1 MDVILLEKIGK
12 LGDLGAL
19 VQVRPGFGRNYL
31 IPQGKALPATR
42 KNRERF
48 EQDAHALALR
58 QQQIFE
64 HAQALAEQIAGIEV
78 VLDRPAG
85 SGDKLFGSVTNADIA
100 AFFKERGIETP
111 RGSIDVP
118 HPIRTLGDHTV
129 RIRLH
134 PDIIPEVKVR
144 VERRVNR

>member
-12 LGDLGAL
+12 LGDLGAI
-19 VQVRPGFGRNYL
+19 VQVRPGYGRNFL
-31 IPQGKALPATR
+31 IPEGKALPATR

-48 EQDAHALALR
+48 EEDRIQFETR
-58 QQQIFE
+58 QQEVFE
-64 HAQALAEQIAGIEV
+64 HAQALAEQIAGIDV

-85 SGDKLFGSVTNADIA
+85 STEKLFGSVTNSDIA
-100 AFFKERGIETP
+100 AFFLDRGIETP

-118 HPIRTLGDHTV
+118 QPIRTLGEHTV